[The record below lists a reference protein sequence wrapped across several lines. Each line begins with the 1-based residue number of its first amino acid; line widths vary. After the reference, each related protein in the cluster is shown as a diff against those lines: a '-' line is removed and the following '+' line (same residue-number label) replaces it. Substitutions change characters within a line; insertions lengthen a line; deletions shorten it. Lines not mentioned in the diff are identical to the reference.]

1 MNKNIQKWVII
12 LAPLVLICG
21 ILFNKVL
28 FEDYQFQG
36 GDSLSPKAVRMGI
49 ENATHEFAEY
59 PLWMPWL
66 FSGMPSVHSFQ
77 NISEY
82 YLPHLL
88 MKGLM
93 AFGLSQFWEFIFH
106 FIFAA
111 LGMIVLLRY
120 LKVEDSVAFFGGI
133 TYMMMPYLVTMIV
146 HGHGSQMMTTAFI
159 PWVMWAIIRLKDF
172 PNWSNMGILALLMG
186 LQLQRA
192 HVQIAYYT
200 WMLVGLYLVMEIIFN
215 YVNKKAEFT
224 RVIMWSIPA
233 FVLAISMSMW
243 IYLPATS
250 YTPFSIRG
258 AGGGGGT
265 GLEYATQWSFSMGE
279 MLTFLNPSYYGF
291 GGATYWGNMPFTDY
305 PNYMGILVLLF
316 AIYGIFTYKDRF
328 RIFLIT
334 ASVFALLLSF
344 GHHFKH
350 FYQFFY
356 DFFPYFNKFRVPVM
370 ILVILQFNVV
380 VMAALGLNDLIKKI
394 KNSDYDL
401 KRFFKLGGVLFFLL
415 VLLNGSFDSIA
426 EFGKRSHPL
435 LNTMRADLM
444 SADTL
449 RVGILLLLGM
459 GSIYAISRK
468 WLSEFTGIGI
478 ITLLAIIDVGIVDK
492 MIIEPAPESYRKSTL
507 KKKEFMHA
515 YLKEDSIIRFLQ
527 SDTSKF
533 RILPLGA
540 LERENRWSAF
550 QIESVSGYHPAKMG
564 NYNLLYNN
572 IGRNKYNIHQM
583 LNYPGI
589 LQMLN
594 VKYLITQEK
603 LEHPLFR
610 LVHEGSLYVP
620 DQYVNAF
627 VYQFNGFTN
636 RFFFAKNVSTLH
648 EDVIFTQMKRP
659 GFSPLENSF
668 TAEKLP
674 QFNYDVSASVE
685 LVAWSPNSIKMK
697 TISPSIQFLVMSEI
711 YYPNGWEI
719 TGHPEMEIFEVNNA
733 LRGIIIPE
741 GEFEFE
747 MVFVPTD
754 LKYGTIFTWASLLL
768 ILGLIAM
775 PIIKKK

>member
-36 GDSLSPKAVRMGI
+36 GDSLSPKAIRMGI
-49 ENATHEFAEY
+49 ENATHEFGEY

-82 YLPHLL
+82 YIPHLL

-93 AFGLSQFWEFIFH
+93 SLGAPQFWEFIFH
-106 FIFAA
+106 YIFAA
-111 LGMIVLLRY
+111 LGMIFLLRY
-120 LKVEDSVAFFGGI
+120 LKIRDSVAFFGGV

-159 PWVMWAIIRLKDF
+159 PWVMWAVIRLKDS
-172 PNWSNMGILALLMG
+172 PNGLNMGILALLMG

-200 WMLVGLYLVMEIIFN
+200 WMLVGLYLVMEIIF
-215 YVNKKAEFT
+215 YYMDKKGEFP
-224 RVIMWSIPA
+224 RVIGWSIPA
-233 FVLAISMSMW
+233 FVLAIAMSMW

-265 GLEYATQWSFSMGE
+265 GLEYATQWSFSLGE
-279 MLTFLNPSYYGF
+279 MLTFVNPSYYGF
-291 GGATYWGNMPFTDY
+291 GGATYWGSMPFTDY

-316 AIYGIFTYKDRF
+316 AIYGMFVYKDRF

-334 ASVFALLLSF
+334 ALIFTLLLSF
-344 GHHFKH
+344 GHHFKP

-356 DFFPYFNKFRVPVM
+356 SFFPYFNKFRVPVM
-370 ILVILQFNVV
+370 ILVLLQFNVV
-380 VMAALGLNDLIKKI
+380 VLAALGLNDLMKKFE
-394 KNSDYDL
+394 NRDYNL
-401 KRFFKLGGVLFFLL
+401 KRFFILGGLLFSLL
-415 VLLNGSFDSIA
+415 VLLNISFESIA
-426 EFGKRSHPL
+426 EFGKRSHPV

-444 SADTL
+444 SADTF
-449 RVGILLLLGM
+449 RVGILLLLGI
-459 GSIYAISRK
+459 GSLYAISRK
-468 WLSEFTGIGI
+468 WFSEFFGVGI
-478 ITLLAIIDVGIVDK
+478 ITLIAIIDVGIVDK
-492 MIIEPAPESYRKSTL
+492 MIIEPAPESYRTTTL
-507 KKKEFMHA
+507 KKQEFMHA

-527 SDTSKF
+527 LDSSKF

-550 QIESVSGYHPAKMG
+550 QIESVSGYHPAKMA

-572 IGRNKYNIHQM
+572 IGRNKYNIHLM

-594 VKYLITQEK
+594 VKYLISQEP
-603 LEHPLFR
+603 LEHPLFS

-620 DQYVNAF
+620 NQYVNVF
-627 VYQFNGFTN
+627 VYQFSGFED
-636 RFFFAKNVSTLH
+636 RLFFAKKVSTLN
-648 EDVIFTQMKRP
+648 EEEIFTFMKTP
-659 GFSPLENSF
+659 GFSPKENSF
-668 TAEKLP
+668 ISKKIS
-674 QFNYDVSASVE
+674 NYEYDKYAKVE
-685 LVAWSPNSIKMK
+685 LVRWSPNRIKIR
-697 TISPSIQFLVMSEI
+697 TVAQSHQFLVMSEI

-719 TGHPEMEIFEVNNA
+719 DGHPEMEIIEVNNA
-733 LRGIIIPE
+733 LRGIMIPM

-747 MVFVPTD
+747 MIFAPTD
-754 LKYGTIFTWASLLL
+754 LKYGTILTWISLLL
-768 ILGLIAM
+768 VLGLILM
-775 PIIKKK
+775 PLIKKK